1 MHPPA
6 DTDGGEVA
14 ELLLPPNLDPDRVRP
29 LQNGRTLTLSGE
41 TMGTGWN
48 LSAVVPPEIDDTQI
62 VRALEQRFTMVI
74 AQMSQWEPESE
85 ISRFNRA
92 APGSSLPLSR
102 PFAHVLDCALVLAQV
117 SDGAFD
123 PTLGAASDLWGFG
136 AAPAPAAM
144 PGRETAKA
152 TRKLNWRDVAMS
164 HNDCTLVQPGGLQ
177 LDLSAIAK
185 GFAVD
190 FGIDALEQIGV
201 RHALLEIGGE
211 LRGIGVQADG
221 QPWWVDLD
229 IPPDSDA
236 PTARIGLC
244 GWAIATSGNYR
255 RRREADARSW
265 SHSLDPQTG
274 IPVADDVLSVS
285 VLHTGCMQA
294 DGLATLLLILGP
306 ERAMHFADTR
316 GIPVRMVTDKATIAS
331 RAWKAWLH

>member
-1 MHPPA
+1 MLPLA
-6 DTDGGEVA
+6 DTDGEEVA
-14 ELLLPPNLDPDRVRP
+14 ELLLPPRLDPDRVRP
-29 LQNGRTLTLSGE
+29 LQNGRALTLSGE
-41 TMGTGWN
+41 TMGTGWS
-48 LSAVVPPEIDDTQI
+48 LSAVVPPEISDTQI
-62 VRALEQRFTMVI
+62 AQALEQRFAMVI

-92 APGSSLPLSR
+92 APGTSLSLSR

-144 PGRETAKA
+144 PDPASARA
-152 TRKLNWRDVAMS
+152 TRSLNWRDVALS
-164 HNDCTLVQPGGLQ
+164 HDDCTLVQPGGLQ

-190 FGIDALEQIGV
+190 FGIDALQQIGV

-211 LRGIGVQADG
+211 LRGIGVRADG

-229 IPPDSDA
+229 TPPDSDA
-236 PTARIGLC
+236 PSARIGLC

-265 SHSLDPQTG
+265 SHSLDPETG

-285 VLHTGCMQA
+285 ALHTGCMQA

-306 ERAMHFADTR
+306 DRGMHFADTH
-316 GIPVRMVTDKATIAS
+316 GIPARIVTDKATVTS
-331 RAWKAWLH
+331 QAWKAWLN